1 MWFIGVEVEQGT
13 SAPPPK
19 KNPGSAIGSHS
30 KANKEKN
37 SMEGYIHVYI
47 MNDCSWGHLFKEH
60 FALYP
65 SGLGAAVGIIKVG
78 QKKLFLLVRIYSL
91 CCVQ

>member
-19 KNPGSAIGSHS
+19 KNPGFTIGSHS

-37 SMEGYIHVYI
+37 NIEGYMCILWMIVHEDTYLKSI
-47 MNDCSWGHLFKEH
+47 LLCTL
-60 FALYP
+60 
-65 SGLGAAVGIIKVG
+65 VG
-78 QKKLFLLVRIYSL
+78 
-91 CCVQ
+91 

>member
-1 MWFIGVEVEQGT
+1 MWFIGVEVELGT

-30 KANKEKN
+30 KAKN

-47 MNDCSWGHLFKEH
+47 MNDCS
-60 FALYP
+60 
-65 SGLGAAVGIIKVG
+65 
-78 QKKLFLLVRIYSL
+78 
-91 CCVQ
+91 

>member
-47 MNDCSWGHLFKEH
+47 MNDCS
-60 FALYP
+60 
-65 SGLGAAVGIIKVG
+65 
-78 QKKLFLLVRIYSL
+78 
-91 CCVQ
+91 